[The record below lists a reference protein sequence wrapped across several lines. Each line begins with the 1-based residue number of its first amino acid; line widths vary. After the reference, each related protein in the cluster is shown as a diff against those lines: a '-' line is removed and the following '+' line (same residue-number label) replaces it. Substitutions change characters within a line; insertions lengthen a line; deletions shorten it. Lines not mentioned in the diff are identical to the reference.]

1 MIAIVDYNAGNLR
14 SVKRACDAA
23 GIASTITRDPAE
35 VSRAE
40 RVIFPGVGAAP
51 SAMESLRP
59 SGLDQALRDAFAA
72 GKPILGICLGCQIV
86 LERSE
91 EGDVETLGIFP
102 GTTKLFRLPDPALK
116 IPHIGWNEVRV
127 VRPHP
132 LLEGVD
138 NGDAFYFVHSYYPQ
152 PLDEA
157 DVFART
163 DYGISFPS
171 AVGRRNL
178 FATQFHPEKSGKFG
192 LRILERFA
200 KWNGTIED

>member
-23 GIASTITRDPAE
+23 GIACVITRDPAE
-35 VSRAE
+35 VAKAE
-40 RVIFPGVGAAP
+40 RIIFPGVGAAP
-51 SAMESLRP
+51 SAMESLKAA
-59 SGLDQALRDAFAA
+59 GLDAALRSAFAA
-72 GKPILGICLGCQIV
+72 GTPILGICLGCQIILV
-86 LERSE
+86 RSE
-91 EGDVETLGIFP
+91 EGGVETLGLIP
-102 GTTKLFRLPDPALK
+102 GTTMLFRPGDPALK
-116 IPHIGWNEVRV
+116 VPHIGWNEVRV

-132 LLEGVD
+132 LLEGVEE
-138 NGDAFYFVHSYYPQ
+138 GDAFYFVHSYYPQ
-152 PLDEA
+152 PSSEA

-178 FATQFHPEKSGKFG
+178 FAAQFHPEKSGRLG

-200 KWNGTIED
+200 KWNGTIAD